1 MCCVDV
7 SGIYPSTQCIWAP
20 PLMKVI
26 QYSASNVAT
35 QWKHVILFNFCHTC
49 FFTLI
54 AYFGHPLY
62 RTDTLLPEALQL
74 FLSIHFM
81 VWKRRKEGDDGGI
94 REEVEGEGE
103 REGKMCV
110 LMLTRSVWVW
120 LACPLIG
127 THLQSGTGRC
137 GSDPGCTESV
147 PSSLLSSLSS
157 SCGVRSPSAATKWPS
172 LCWPCSSTSGMMWA
186 TTLLWRWAL
195 YSCITLFLTCITL
208 YSWLV

>member
-1 MCCVDV
+1 MWCVDV
-7 SGIYPSTQCIWAP
+7 SGSCASTQHIWAP

-26 QYSASNVAT
+26 HYSTSNVAT
-35 QWKHVILFNFCHTC
+35 QWKHAILFNFYQIWYIFC
-49 FFTLI
+49 TLI

-74 FLSIHFM
+74 FLSIHSM

-110 LMLTRSVWVW
+110 WMLTRSVWVW
-120 LACPLIG
+120 LAYPLIG

-137 GSDPGCTESV
+137 GSGPGCTESV

-195 YSCITLFLTCITL
+195 YSCITL